1 MTRATRADIPRLLR
15 ELADA
20 FEARPREIPPADS
33 YLSTVHAAE
42 LADVAPGTIRRWI
55 REGRL
60 VGHRAGRKVC
70 VRRSE
75 LEQLLRSDRGAGNMT
90 PEQLAARD
98 FG

>member
-1 MTRATRADIPRLLR
+1 MTLAIEPVLRALITEIVREQLDKRLG
-15 ELADA
+15 
-20 FEARPREIPPADS
+20 ARDD
-33 YLSTVHAAE
+33 YLSTRRAGE

-70 VRRSE
+70 VRRLE

-98 FG
+98 FR